1 MRITIDGVAQPDH
14 GAGSLLTA
22 PEATEG
28 HHPERGMRFA
38 ANEPAKIRSPVNP
51 FKLELDLL
59 FVPLSFVL
67 DVELGTS
74 GHVDPF
80 SGHLNLESLTLLQGV
95 GQPAQLRY
103 ELGRGVDL
111 LDVPVVL
118 FAHRFSL
125 GSINHQPLVSYR
137 VSKDHVE
144 HRRPTGDRR
153 GAVPEDPG

>member
-38 ANEPAKIRSPVNP
+38 ANEPAKIRLLVRP

-59 FVPLSFVL
+59 FVALSFVL

-74 GHVDPF
+74 GHVDPL
-80 SGHLNLESLTLLQGV
+80 SSNLNLEPLTSLQGV
-95 GQPAQLRY
+95 GQPAQFRY
-103 ELGRGVDL
+103 ELGRGVDPL
-111 LDVPVVL
+111 HVPVL
-118 FAHRFSL
+118 L
-125 GSINHQPLVSYR
+125 
-137 VSKDHVE
+137 
-144 HRRPTGDRR
+144 
-153 GAVPEDPG
+153 